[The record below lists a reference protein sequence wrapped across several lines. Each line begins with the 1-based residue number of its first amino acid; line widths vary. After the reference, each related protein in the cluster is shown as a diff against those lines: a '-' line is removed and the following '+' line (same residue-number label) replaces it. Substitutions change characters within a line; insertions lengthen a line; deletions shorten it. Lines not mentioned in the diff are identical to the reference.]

1 MLMHLHLHREIV
13 ATLEQFGS
21 LSEVTN
27 RILQLAA
34 DGEYDIHDKPACPPR
49 KGCTYCAIEVTEPT
63 YLAEYNS
70 RGPLD
75 RSISLRRL
83 LYWFVDNEIYN
94 ELSWQPVNDTT
105 RAAKLQQY
113 LTIATRAVTNATQV
127 CDNTLFDKLTHI
139 NILLKE
145 ALHCTK

>member
-1 MLMHLHLHREIV
+1 MTMHLHLHHRLVE
-13 ATLEQFGS
+13 TLEQFGS

-34 DGEYDIHDKPACPPR
+34 EGVYDIHNLPPCPPR
-49 KGCTYCAIEVTEPT
+49 KGCLYCSIEVTEPT
-63 YLAEYNS
+63 YLAEYEA

-75 RSISLRRL
+75 RSISLRRI

-105 RAAKLQQY
+105 RADKLQQY
-113 LTIATRAVTNATQV
+113 ITIAIKAVNNAKQL
-127 CDNTLFDKLTHI
+127 CDTETYTKLETINTLL
-139 NILLKE
+139 E
-145 ALHCTK
+145 ALI